1 MKLLTLLI
9 EPFRL
14 DAVRQQYE
22 DAGVNGMTVSEASAV
37 DGDHTE
43 MYRGS
48 AVNSG
53 LDPLVRIEVLVMDE
67 DVHGLISSA
76 LVAGRD
82 EAHPCAGRIWVTPV
96 DQVVRVRTGER
107 GAEAV

>member
-22 DAGVNGMTVSEASAV
+22 DAGVNGMTVCEASAV
-37 DGDHTE
+37 GGGHTE
-43 MYRGS
+43 RYRGS
-48 AVNSG
+48 AVPS
-53 LDPLVRIEVLVMDE
+53 
-67 DVHGLISSA
+67 
-76 LVAGRD
+76 
-82 EAHPCAGRIWVTPV
+82 AGRIWVTPV